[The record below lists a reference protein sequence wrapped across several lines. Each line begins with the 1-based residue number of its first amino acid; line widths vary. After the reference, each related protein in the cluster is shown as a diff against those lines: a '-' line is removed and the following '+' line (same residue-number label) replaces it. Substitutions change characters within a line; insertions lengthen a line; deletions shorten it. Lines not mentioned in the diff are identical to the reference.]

1 MKRLAA
7 CLLALVLLLSGCTEG
22 SYVSVKSHQGENTS
36 GNAQAVA
43 VGNYEEMLDA
53 LQEMVAGAVEQQ
65 VLSVADMDEDAVTAT
80 LDQAIRT
87 VCRTDPMGA
96 YAVEEITYEQGQSGN
111 LPAVAVSIRY
121 NRTRREILQMP
132 TAADMDQ
139 AASRIQVALNGCN
152 SSVVML
158 VEQYEAT
165 DFVQLIE
172 DYAAAYP
179 ERVIEIPTVAEATYP
194 EAGDRRILE
203 LKFSYQTSRE
213 SLRTMQSRV
222 QSVFDSARLYVQ
234 GDSSDHEKYNQLF
247 SFLTQR
253 FDYKAETSIT
263 APYSLLCHGVGDSRA
278 FATCYAAMCA
288 RAGLSALVVSGTR
301 NGEPWFWNIVEDDGD
316 YYHVDPAASLLG
328 GDFRELRDEEMEGYV
343 WDYSEYPA
351 CVGHE
356 APPEPA
362 AETEATAP
370 VEENEK

>member
-7 CLLALVLLLSGCTEG
+7 CLLALVLLLSGCSEG
-22 SYVSVKSHQGENTS
+22 SYVSVKPHQGGNTS

-43 VGNYEEMLDA
+43 VGNYEEMLAA
-53 LQEMVAGAVEQQ
+53 LKEMVAGAVEQQ
-65 VLSVADMDEDAVTAT
+65 VLSVADMDENAVTAT

-87 VCRTDPMGA
+87 TCRTDPMAA
-96 YAVEEITYEQGQSGN
+96 YAVEEITYERGQSGN

-158 VEQYEAT
+158 VERYEPT

-172 DYAAAYP
+172 DYAASYP
-179 ERVIEIPTVAEATYP
+179 EWVIEIPTVAEATYP
-194 EAGDRRILE
+194 EAGDRCILE

-263 APYSLLCHGVGDSRA
+263 ASYSLLCHGVGDSRA
-278 FATCYAAMCA
+278 FAMVFAAMC
-288 RAGLSALVVSGTR
+288 RNAGLECLMVTGTK
-301 NGEPWFWNIVEDDGD
+301 NAEPWTWNIVRDGEK
-316 YYHVDPAASLLG
+316 YYHLDLTRCKEDGFFYERTDDAMG
-328 GDFRELRDEEMEGYV
+328 GYV
-343 WDYSEYPA
+343 WDYSAFPA
-351 CVGHE
+351 CGGVPRE
-356 APPEPA
+356 TTAEEP
-362 AETEATAP
+362 
-370 VEENEK
+370 

>member
-43 VGNYEEMLDA
+43 VGNYEEMLAA
-53 LQEMVAGAVEQQ
+53 LKEMVAGAVEQQ

-87 VCRTDPMGA
+87 VCRTDPMAA

-158 VEQYEAT
+158 VEQYLLDEA
-165 DFVQLIE
+165 
-172 DYAAAYP
+172 
-179 ERVIEIPTVAEATYP
+179 
-194 EAGDRRILE
+194 
-203 LKFSYQTSRE
+203 
-213 SLRTMQSRV
+213 
-222 QSVFDSARLYVQ
+222 
-234 GDSSDHEKYNQLF
+234 
-247 SFLTQR
+247 
-253 FDYKAETSIT
+253 
-263 APYSLLCHGVGDSRA
+263 
-278 FATCYAAMCA
+278 
-288 RAGLSALVVSGTR
+288 
-301 NGEPWFWNIVEDDGD
+301 
-316 YYHVDPAASLLG
+316 
-328 GDFRELRDEEMEGYV
+328 
-343 WDYSEYPA
+343 
-351 CVGHE
+351 
-356 APPEPA
+356 
-362 AETEATAP
+362 
-370 VEENEK
+370 

>member
-7 CLLALVLLLSGCTEG
+7 CLLVLVLLFSGCTEG
-22 SYVSVKSHQGENTS
+22 SYVSVKPHQGENTS

-43 VGNYEEMLDA
+43 VGNYEEMLAA
-53 LQEMVAGAVEQQ
+53 LKEMVAGAVEQQ
-65 VLSVADMDEDAVTAT
+65 VLSVADMDENAVTAT

-87 VCRTDPMGA
+87 ACRTDPMGA
-96 YAVEEITYEQGQSGN
+96 YAVEEITYERGQSGN

-172 DYAAAYP
+172 DYAASYP
-179 ERVIEIPTVAEATYP
+179 EWVIEIPTVAEATYP

-263 APYSLLCHGVGDSRA
+263 ASYSLLCHGVGDSRA

-362 AETEATAP
+362 AETETTAP